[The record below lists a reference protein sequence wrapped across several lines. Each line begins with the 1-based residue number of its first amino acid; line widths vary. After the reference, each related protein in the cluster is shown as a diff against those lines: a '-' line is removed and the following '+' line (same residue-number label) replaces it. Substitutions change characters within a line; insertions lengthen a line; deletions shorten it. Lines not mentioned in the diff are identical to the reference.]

1 MLHDFTLYLLGI
13 CFSHLQDPH
22 DELKNQNVLFVKE
35 SFEDT
40 AVKFSLNPTEV
51 REIVEKCRT
60 LLYKERQKRPRPHLD
75 DKIVAAWNGTH
86 IILLLKVLVS
96 SFFSVEKM
104 RSSFMKCNAVGVF
117 LSIFWKVG

>member
-1 MLHDFTLYLLGI
+1 MLHDFTLYLPGI
-13 CFSHLQDPH
+13 CFSLLQDPH

-40 AVKFSLNPTEV
+40 ALKFSLNPTEI

-75 DKIVAAWNGTH
+75 DKIVAAWNGTY

-96 SFFSVEKM
+96 FFLK
-104 RSSFMKCNAVGVF
+104 
-117 LSIFWKVG
+117 